1 MTDPAIAERKR
12 QLRTELRRKRKEH
25 AATLPSEVSALVF
38 SRPPQQVLEL
48 VPAEATIG
56 LYRSDEGE
64 APSRGYIRFFFERG
78 HPIALPRVTTLDKP
92 MEFRRHTDPYEE
104 SDLEAGVWGLRQPRT
119 DAPVVVP
126 RFSSCRWS
134 ASRRKAT
141 GSARAAATTTVTSPH
156 IPRSSPSA
164 WPGTCRKSPSCP
176 PSCTTCASARSSRP
190 HGCSARSDAR
200 QADAADTIR
209 HPHAAGRPRRL
220 RAGRRV
226 GLAMDRAA
234 TGAGPGRRLSRARC
248 RLAAAASPIPHLDG
262 DRPLGLKR
270 ACHCPLSRQPVP
282 RWEELNP

>member
-12 QLRTELRRKRKEH
+12 QLRTELRRKRQEH

-126 RFSSCRWS
+126 EVLFMPLVGFTANGDRLGQGGGYYDRYL
-134 ASRRKAT
+134 
-141 GSARAAATTTVTSPH
+141 AAHPQVIA
-156 IPRSSPSA
+156 IGMA
-164 WPGTCRKSPSCP
+164 W
-176 PSCTTCASARSSRP
+176 
-190 HGCSARSDAR
+190 DV
-200 QADAADTIR
+200 QE
-209 HPHAAGRPRRL
+209 
-220 RAGRRV
+220 V
-226 GLAMDRAA
+226 GELPTELHDM
-234 TGAGPGRRLSRARC
+234 RLSAIVTPTRV
-248 RLAAAASPIPHLDG
+248 
-262 DRPLGLKR
+262 LG
-270 ACHCPLSRQPVP
+270 PF
-282 RWEELNP
+282 